1 MSEFRLCLPL
11 TKEAVQNLKAGDRVL
26 LSGPVLTG
34 RDAAHR
40 RLFDALTRG
49 QSPAVPLE
57 GETIYYVGPCPAPP
71 GRPVGSCGPTTSMR
85 MDLLTPRL
93 LEAGLRG
100 MIGKGNRSPE
110 VVAAMKKYGC
120 VYFAAVGGAGALC
133 ADRVTACSVL
143 AFEDLGTE
151 AVHRMILK
159 DFPVLVAIDCR
170 GNSVYHEGR
179 PAQKGTAQTNQL
191 SNTGKRDL

>member
-1 MSEFRLCLPL
+1 MRELRIDLPL
-11 TKEAVQNLKAGDRVL
+11 TEEAVRSLRAGDRVL

-40 RLFDALTRG
+40 RLFDALAEGRE
-49 QSPAVPLE
+49 PAVPLK

-93 LEAGLRG
+93 LQAGLRG
-100 MIGKGNRSPE
+100 MIGKGSRSPE
-110 VVAAMKKYGC
+110 VVEAMKQFGC
-120 VYFAAVGGAGALC
+120 VYFAAVGGAGALY
-133 ADRVTACSVL
+133 ASRVTSCSVL
-143 AFEDLGTE
+143 AFPDLGTE

-159 DFPVLVAIDCR
+159 DFPVLVAVDCL
-170 GNSVYHEGR
+170 GGSVYR
-179 PAQKGTAQTNQL
+179 
-191 SNTGKRDL
+191 